1 MNHRIRTTAM
11 ALAIAGLV
19 AVPAVVEAQVTQANV
34 RVKADIEAIDRDTRM
49 LTLRGPLGSM
59 FERRVPDDMPGF
71 ATRHVGEGV
80 TVTFPGQIA
89 IHLSKPGAR
98 LPDLSQLD
106 VPAGASVRMRVIE
119 TEVTQIN
126 AAESAVSIKSV
137 GSWDI
142 EATFLVPMGLT
153 VADFAVGDRIDVAYV
168 FPEMVSVEE
177 GQ

>member
-1 MNHRIRTTAM
+1 MNHFVRNAAM
-11 ALAIAGLV
+11 ALALAGLV
-19 AVPAVVEAQVTQANV
+19 AVPATVEAQVTQANV
-34 RVKADIEAIDRDTRM
+34 RVRAQIEAIDQDTRT
-49 LTLRGPLGSM
+49 LTLRGPVGNL

-71 ATRHVGEGV
+71 ATRHVGENV

-89 IHLSKPGAR
+89 VHLRKPGAR
-98 LPDLSQLD
+98 LPNLALLD
-106 VPAGASVRMRVIE
+106 VPAGAPIRMRAME

-142 EATFLVPMGLT
+142 EATFLIPTGLT
-153 VADFAVGDRIDVAYV
+153 VADFAVGDLIDVAYV

-177 GQ
+177 QR